1 MENFEN
7 KLETVSNGLTKQ
19 IASRATPSVKPEE
32 EIASRDTP
40 SVKPEDGSS
49 GKSEQGGVRGIPAKV
64 KETVKELINGRKD
77 YPADQQRI
85 IDKYGDRKIT
95 NIKIGRTPLP
105 KFITATLNIVT
116 LGQFDKII
124 GRSDYDDLYHLF
136 SIITL
141 SDGTQVKILLEKNDA
156 INMKVVSSYNPKGAE
171 YIDIDVSKDITFAD
185 LLNGGRKVQGD
196 KFFKYNATHN
206 NCQDFILA
214 LLRGSSIATA
224 EATAFIK
231 QDVKSLFKN
240 LPKTKKFINSVTS
253 LGGAVDII
261 KKKVTGKK

>member
-19 IASRATPSVKPEE
+19 LEKKVEPVVETVKE
-32 EIASRDTP
+32 T
-40 SVKPEDGSS
+40 VKNVEKKVEPVVET
-49 GKSEQGGVRGIPAKV
+49 V

-214 LLRGSSIATA
+214 LLRGSSIATS